1 MADSFELPDETERLQ
16 VNLEDDVRAFLMAR
30 LTGNQMDPQT
40 RARLIETGVDVRRLS
55 KPSYLS
61 VNSGCD
67 GTSEDGSA
75 RGCRTGAEG
84 VMIHEDEA
92 AVHLAFKCGIASHEM
107 HYTTFMPVSI
117 IEMAKAMEAV
127 WPGSILGPMM
137 EQAARLKRTGPLAEL
152 LDTAESAL
160 EEDDEDSGEIEFDFP
175 EEMED
180 DEEDSDLFF

>member
-75 RGCRTGAEG
+75 RGCRIGAEG
-84 VMIHEDEA
+84 YMIHEDEA
-92 AVHLAFKCGIASHEM
+92 VVHLAFKCGIASHEM
-107 HYTTFMPVSI
+107 HYTTFIPVSI

-127 WPGSILGPMM
+127 WPGSVARHLYNQAVTLG
-137 EQAARLKRTGPLAEL
+137 RTNRPEPPFFM
-152 LDTAESAL
+152 
-160 EEDDEDSGEIEFDFP
+160 SGEIEDED
-175 EEMED
+175 EEMEFLEDLEDD
-180 DEEDSDLFF
+180 DEEEDDDLFI